1 MAVAQR
7 RMHDLGAFAL
17 LAAAP
22 LLAGG
27 FRSRRYSYTKSV
39 RELRSWARD
48 FPDLSETVSLM
59 NIMRAFAWLALMVST
74 LLVYAGASV
83 ARTDGAPSGVTAF
96 LEGVMIVFALLWTTC
111 MGMMAMSV
119 WRFGLSR
126 AFDRLVAAR
135 LDFKTDPKLGL
146 VGWLTL
152 PNSVDLLPALLF
164 TACFAPPVLP

>member
-1 MAVAQR
+1 MAQR

-17 LAAAP
+17 LAVAP

-27 FRSRRYSYTKSV
+27 FRSRRYSYAKSV

-48 FPDLSETVSLM
+48 RPDLSETVSLM
-59 NIMRAFAWLALMVST
+59 NIMRAFAWLTLMVGT
-74 LLVYAGASV
+74 LLVYAGASL
-83 ARTDGAPSGVTAF
+83 ARTDDAAPAALAF
-96 LEGVMIVFALLWTTC
+96 LEGVMTVFAVLWTAC

-126 AFDRLVAAR
+126 AFDNMVAAR

-146 VGWLTL
+146 VGWFTL
-152 PNSVDLLPALLF
+152 PNSIDVLPALLF
-164 TACFAPPVLP
+164 VACFAPPVIP

>member
-1 MAVAQR
+1 MVQR

-17 LAAAP
+17 LAVAP

-27 FRSRRYSYTKSV
+27 FRSRRYSYAKAV

-48 FPDLSETVSLM
+48 FPDLSETVSIM
-59 NIMRAFAWLALMVST
+59 NITRAFAWLTLMLGT
-74 LLVYAGASV
+74 LLVYVGASL
-83 ARTDGAPSGVTAF
+83 ARAATSAPAAF
-96 LEGVMIVFALLWTTC
+96 AVLEGVMTVFALLWTAC
-111 MGMMAMSV
+111 LGMMATSV

-126 AFDRLVAAR
+126 ALDRLVAAR

-152 PNSVDLLPALLF
+152 PNSIDLLPALLF
-164 TACFAPPVLP
+164 VACFAPPVIP